1 MMETIS
7 LKEPMAAAPIEV
19 TPARADDARAI
30 AEVHVR
36 SWQHAYE
43 GLLPE
48 EFLATLSVEKREFW
62 WRETLVRGSPQVL
75 VARDDEGLCG
85 FVCFGASRDEDA
97 PPATAEIWA
106 IYLLPRVWSRGVGQR
121 LWRQAL
127 ARLRADG
134 ARRVTLWALAGNARA
149 IRFYRRE
156 GFTADEASRRS
167 FELGGV
173 AVDEIRYLRHIEAP
187 VGESSAAGAPTSP

>member
-1 MMETIS
+1 
-7 LKEPMAAAPIEV
+7 MATAPIEI
-19 TPARADDARAI
+19 TYARADDGRAI

-36 SWQHAYE
+36 SWQHAYL

-48 EFLATLSVEKREFW
+48 EFLATLSVEQRESW
-62 WRETLVRGSPQVL
+62 WRETLLRGSPQVL
-75 VARDDEGLCG
+75 VARDGQGLCG

-97 PPATAEIWA
+97 PFGTGEIWA

-127 ARLRADG
+127 ARLRADDFC
-134 ARRVTLWALAGNARA
+134 RVTLWALVGNERA
-149 IRFYRRE
+149 IRFYARE
-156 GFTADEASRRS
+156 GFSAEKASRRS
-167 FELGGV
+167 LELGGA

-187 VGESSAAGAPTSP
+187 AGESSAIASPSSP

>member
-1 MMETIS
+1 
-7 LKEPMAAAPIEV
+7 MATAPIEI
-19 TPARADDARAI
+19 TTAGADDARVI

-48 EFLATLSVEKREFW
+48 EFLATLSVEKREYW
-62 WRETLVRGSPQVL
+62 WCETLARGSPQLL
-75 VARDDEGLCG
+75 VARDDGGLCG
-85 FVCFGASRDEDA
+85 FACFGASRDEDA

-106 IYLLPRVWSRGVGQR
+106 IYLLPRVWSLGVGQR
-121 LWRQAL
+121 LWRPAL

-134 ARRVTLWALAGNARA
+134 ARRVMLWALAGNQRA
-149 IRFYRRE
+149 IHFYQRE
-156 GFTADEASRRS
+156 GFTVDETSRRS
-167 FELGGV
+167 LDLGGA

-187 VGESSAAGAPTSP
+187 AGESSAAVVPSAP